1 MILLTNAYQLKHTEV
16 LKNNSEQ
23 QLDKLKLSPI
33 TILIRLIRL
42 IRLSYFKTLLL
53 VVFSVCTESLSSTTA
68 SDTDEADF
76 FYFAS
81 SRSTPSHK
89 HLEFLNDTNKQISM
103 LEKHPE
109 VKQLFIRYNTCI
121 PSSAPVERLFSPGS
135 LVLAKR
141 RNRLS
146 DKLFEMLLL
155 LKVNKRYWQ

>member
-1 MILLTNAYQLKHTEV
+1 
-16 LKNNSEQ
+16 
-23 QLDKLKLSPI
+23 
-33 TILIRLIRL
+33 
-42 IRLSYFKTLLL
+42 
-53 VVFSVCTESLSSTTA
+53 VFSVCTESLSSTTA
-68 SDTDEADF
+68 SDTDETDF